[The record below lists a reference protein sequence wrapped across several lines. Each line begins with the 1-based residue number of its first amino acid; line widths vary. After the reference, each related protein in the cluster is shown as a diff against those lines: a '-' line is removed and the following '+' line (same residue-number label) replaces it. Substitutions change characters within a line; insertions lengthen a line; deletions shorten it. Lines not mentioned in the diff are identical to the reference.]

1 MIMFNNTLVCPAAT
15 GFLSS
20 SFPQSFTC
28 SFCSPFSAKGE
39 TTRLTGRLQTLDC
52 AEGRRIEKVPTTRSK
67 NSRERNWLWQQ
78 HHKSS
83 SITVN
88 ILFTFVVYLNNAPSH
103 LFLASNSPTQL
114 AHPLSPPPHPLT
126 VRPLTRSRME
136 IEHWHSSIV
145 EPDNN

>member
-20 SFPQSFTC
+20 SSFAQSFTC

-78 HHKSS
+78 HHKRHRLLSTYYS
-83 SITVN
+83 LSLFISIMLQV
-88 ILFTFVVYLNNAPSH
+88 ICS
-103 LFLASNSPTQL
+103 
-114 AHPLSPPPHPLT
+114 SPPTRPPTRPPTLTTSPPLDCAAINKE
-126 VRPLTRSRME
+126 S
-136 IEHWHSSIV
+136 
-145 EPDNN
+145 NGN